1 MTDTSSSPP
10 ATIPDVRLRP
20 ALDRWLRD
28 RDLDGPAAGKLFGCS
43 KQMIDD
49 ITRPFDD
56 PKRKRPGRDL
66 LTRIV
71 RVTGGAVRPED
82 FSPPVD
88 AIIRGMAA

>member
-1 MTDTSSSPP
+1 MADTHSPLP
-10 ATIPDVRLRP
+10 ASIPDVRPRP

-28 RDLDGPAAGKLFGCS
+28 RNLDGPAAGRLFGCT
-43 KQMIDD
+43 KQTIDD

-71 RVTGGAVRPED
+71 RVTNGGVRPED
-82 FSPPVD
+82 FSPPVEQ
-88 AIIRGMAA
+88 ILRGMAA